1 MMVVITR
8 AVYLLVLQIFGGAA
22 YCLNIPRD

>member
-1 MMVVITR
+1 MVVITH
-8 AVYLLVLQIFGGAA
+8 AVYLLVLQIFGEVA